1 MLFKKIQKGK
11 YKGLLVIA
19 ISVLLLF
26 TTLSPSFLENLPFL
40 DAHQDVV
47 ALGSYVGLIIGAYL
61 VAGPVGA
68 LIALIPAVATGC
80 FGGGG
85 GGGGGPKPEP
95 DLGEPPEPPQE

>member
-1 MLFKKIQKGK
+1 VLLKRISARRYWGI
-11 YKGLLVIA
+11 LVIA
-19 ISVLLLF
+19 VSVLLLF
-26 TTLSPSFLENLPFL
+26 TTFSFSLFWNLPYL
-40 DAHQDVV
+40 NTHQDVV
-47 ALGSYVGLIIGAYL
+47 AIGSYAALIVGAYL

-68 LIALIPAVATGC
+68 LVALIPAVAAGC

>member
-1 MLFKKIQKGK
+1 MLFKKIQKRK

-19 ISVLLLF
+19 ISILLLVS
-26 TTLSPSFLENLPFL
+26 TLSLSSLKNLPFL
-40 DAHQDVV
+40 DTHKDIVT
-47 ALGSYVGLIIGAYL
+47 LGSYAALIAGAYL

-68 LIALIPAVATGC
+68 VVALIPAVATGC

-85 GGGGGPKPEP
+85 GGGRPKPEP